1 VLRTES
7 AALEV
12 EELSLVID
20 GAQILRD
27 VTLSVATGELVAV
40 IGPNGA
46 GKTSLLNVVSGTL
59 RATSGRV
66 TLHDQDVTS
75 ASPARR
81 ARIGLGRTFQTSYLF
96 LGLTVLENVRLARL
110 AKEQRF
116 RGLWR
121 APGSSAVAVAPIR
134 EHLARVG
141 LDGARH
147 DLAGSLSHG
156 DRRKL
161 ELAIM
166 LASASTIVLLDEP
179 MAGVNSEDLPSLM
192 ELIRDVQRDTDATIV
207 MVEHHI
213 DVVMELAHR
222 VAVMHHGSLLAFD
235 TPANVVTNA
244 TVRDAYL
251 GEPL

>member
-20 GAQILRD
+20 GAQILCD
-27 VTLSVATGELVAV
+27 VTLGELVAV

-81 ARIGLGRTFQTSYLF
+81 ARLGLGRTFQTSYLF
-96 LGLTVLENVRLARL
+96 LGLTVLENVRLARQ
-110 AKEQRF
+110 AKEQGF

-121 APGSSAVAVAPIR
+121 APGSSAAALAPIR

-141 LDGARH
+141 LDGQRH

-166 LASASTIVLLDEP
+166 LASDSTIVLLDEP

>member
-1 VLRTES
+1 MTDMES
-7 AALEV
+7 AALAV
-12 EELSLVID
+12 EDLSLVID

-27 VTLSVATGELVAV
+27 VTFGVAAGELVAV

-46 GKTSLLNVVSGTL
+46 GKTSLLNVVSGTM
-59 RATSGRV
+59 RPTRGRV
-66 TLHDQDVTS
+66 ALHDRDVTR

-81 ARIGLGRTFQTSYLF
+81 ARLGLGRTFQTSYLF
-96 LGLTVLENVRLARL
+96 LGLTVLENVRLATQ
-110 AKEQRF
+110 AKDQRF
-116 RGLWR
+116 GGLWR
-121 APGSSAVAVAPIR
+121 APGRSAAALAPIR

-147 DLAGSLSHG
+147 TPAGSLSHG

-166 LASASTIVLLDEP
+166 LASGSTIVLLDEP
-179 MAGVNSEDLPSLM
+179 MAGVNNEDLPSLM
-192 ELIRDVQRDTDATIV
+192 QLIRDVQRDTDATVV

-213 DVVMELAHR
+213 DVVLELAHR
-222 VAVMHHGSLLAFD
+222 VAVMHHGALLAFD
-235 TPANVVTNA
+235 TPESVVADA